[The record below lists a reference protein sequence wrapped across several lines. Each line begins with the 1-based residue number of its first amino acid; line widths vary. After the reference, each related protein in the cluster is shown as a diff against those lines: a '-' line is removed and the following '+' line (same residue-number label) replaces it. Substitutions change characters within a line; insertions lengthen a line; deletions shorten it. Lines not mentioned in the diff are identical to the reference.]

1 MHVMR
6 KHRDAAL
13 RTTFDTAQ
21 SNRHGIAAE
30 RPFVKK
36 KKYEQGS
43 SRSFTRYVILE
54 VLNWTHILS
63 KMEEGINETSTKSV
77 LEHDS

>member
-1 MHVMR
+1 M
-6 KHRDAAL
+6 
-13 RTTFDTAQ
+13 RTTLDAAQ

-30 RPFVKK
+30 QPFVKK

-54 VLNWTHILS
+54 VLNWTRIIP
-63 KMEEGINETSTKSV
+63 KREEGINETSTKSV